1 MQFLFTKGIPQ
12 SSAIH
17 LKLWKALGIKARS
30 GFQCGRDFRWLIVDV
45 FPLENKDLLH
55 LAERNVA

>member
-17 LKLWKALGIKARS
+17 LKLWKALGITIPPAFNA
-30 GFQCGRDFRWLIVDV
+30 GEILVVDFGLVSS
-45 FPLENKDLLH
+45 
-55 LAERNVA
+55 